1 MVRARAT
8 MIEFEVKKRV
18 FIQADALPSFIGI
31 ILIVLLEQWIVMR
44 KHNRLLVVC
53 LQYVFWNILLVY
65 HKTEGVLVEPWV

>member
-1 MVRARAT
+1 MVRARAS

-31 ILIVLLEQWIVMR
+31 ILIVLLEQWVVMR
-44 KHNRLLVVC
+44 KHNRLLVVS

-65 HKTEGVLVEPWV
+65 HKTESVLVEPWV